1 MIEYLN
7 FKGVFNNNKLYK
19 MLFIII
25 IIYVFKFYI
34 YILEYFKIGC
44 GGIS

>member
-1 MIEYLN
+1 MIEHLN
-7 FKGVFNNNKLYK
+7 LKGVFNNNKLYK

-25 IIYVFKFYI
+25 IIYALKFYI
-34 YILEYFKIGC
+34 YISEYFKTGC